1 MKHIRKILVLLVLLI
16 PISVNALENNYFT
29 VIGGDNVT
37 SENDVKGSSILVG
50 NNVVSTN
57 TVNGINMVFGN
68 SVKHQS
74 NSDYAVVVGNIVE
87 VSGNIEND
95 GFIFGNIITFTEDF
109 SANRDLFVFGSEVTL
124 KGNINRNITI
134 YAANVVLDNAEVLGN
149 VTIYSTTLEI
159 KDAVSI
165 NGVLSYNEDNETNI
179 STNAQINETKLLDK
193 LEKEPTINDIAYNFF
208 VGYADVMIV
217 FLILAFLVP
226 GLFRKI
232 ETSNEEFKLSKV
244 FSLLGYGA
252 MLLIGIP
259 MALIVLFTTVIGMSS
274 AIIGLLIYIIAVC
287 LANILTGYLIGY
299 LIWNKFIKKENN
311 ILLIGLIGISI
322 ISVLNIVPVL
332 GEYIT
337 VFSLMIGLGIVLQL
351 FKRNK

>member
-1 MKHIRKILVLLVLLI
+1 MKHIRKVLVLLVLLI
-16 PISVNALENNYFT
+16 PFSVNALENNYFT

-37 SENDVKGSSILVG
+37 SENDVNGSSVLAG

-74 NSDYAVVVGNIVE
+74 NSDYAVVAGNIVE

-124 KGNINRNITI
+124 KGNINRDITI
-134 YAANVVLDNAEVLGN
+134 YAANVILDNATVLGN

-159 KDAVSI
+159 KDATAIS
-165 NGVLSYNEDNETNI
+165 GVLSYNEDNETNI
-179 STNAQINETKLLDK
+179 STNAQINETKLLES
-193 LEKEPTINDIAYNFF
+193 LEEESTITDTIYNFF
-208 VGYADVMIV
+208 VGYADVMVV
-217 FLILAFLVP
+217 FLILAFLTP

-232 ETSNEEFKLSKV
+232 EKSNEEFKPSKI
-244 FSLLGYGA
+244 FSLLGFGA

-259 MALIVLFTTVIGMSS
+259 MILIVLFTTVIGMSS
-274 AIIGLLIYIIAVC
+274 AILGLLIYIIAVC

-299 LIWNKFIKKENN
+299 LVWTKFIKKENN

-332 GEYIT
+332 GEYIA

-351 FKRNK
+351 FKRKK